1 MLITLLVLGISIIL
15 FIRGGIR
22 ADLVALCGLIALMV
36 AGILTPDEAL
46 SGFSNPVVVMM
57 IGLFIVGGG
66 VLQTGLADSMSKR
79 LIYFAGTSTWKIYL
93 FIMLATAGIGAFV
106 SNTGTVALMMPVVVS
121 LAVSANLNPS
131 RLLMP
136 IAFASSMGGMM
147 TLIGTPPN
155 LIISNELVKAG
166 YAPLGF
172 FTFSKVGIIIVL
184 VGIIALWFLS
194 KKFLNLD
201 PRKDEHTGK
210 FKSTADLVREYH
222 LSEGTYC
229 VSVPRGSGIIGNRL
243 DELNIVQRFNLIVL
257 KIERKSDRKRPFSK
271 NTEHKLASPSLEF
284 EYGDRIYLRGK
295 QSDIQRF
302 IEDFFLKTVVKKDAS
317 SAGEPNDS
325 SYSFGNI
332 GIAEVVVLSNSRM
345 VNKKVRDTA
354 FRENFGLNILG
365 IQRNN
370 RYLLE
375 NLKDEK
381 LHAGDAILIQGDWEN
396 ISRLDQQMLGLVVI
410 GQPLKEASKVRID
423 EKAPLAAL
431 IMLGMVA
438 LMVLDILP
446 AVTAV
451 MLAAIVMVLAG
462 CLRNVEAAFQTINW
476 ESVLLIGSMMPMALA
491 LEKTGVSDWVAGQL
505 TSGLGDLGPIYLL
518 GGIYLV
524 TSMLTLFI
532 NNTATAVL
540 LAPLAIQVSQ
550 SMDLSPYPFLF
561 AVTIAASMCFASPF
575 STPPNAL
582 VMSAGRYT
590 FLDYVRVGLPL
601 QLLFFV
607 LMTLLLPRIFPF

>member
-1 MLITLLVLGISIIL
+1 MLITLLVLAISILL
-15 FIRGGIR
+15 FIKGGIR
-22 ADLVALCGLIALMV
+22 ADLVALCGLVVLMV
-36 AGILTPDEAL
+36 AGILTPEEAL

-66 VLQTGLADSMSKR
+66 VLQTGLADQMSTR
-79 LIYFAGTSTWKIYL
+79 LVRMAGSSTWKIYTL
-93 FIMLATAGIGAFV
+93 IMLATAGIGAFV
-106 SNTGTVALMMPVVVS
+106 SNTGTVALMLPVVVS
-121 LAVSANLNPS
+121 LALSANLNPS

-155 LIISNELVKAG
+155 LVISNELVKAG
-166 YAPLGF
+166 YEPLAF
-172 FTFSKVGIIIVL
+172 FSFAKVGIIIVI
-184 VGIIALWFLS
+184 VGIVVLWFLS
-194 KKFLNLD
+194 KKFLD
-201 PRKDEHTGK
+201 QKPKQDQQKGK
-210 FKSTADLVREYH
+210 FKTMADLVREYH
-222 LSEGTYC
+222 LSEGNYC
-229 VSVPRGSGIIGNRL
+229 VSVPRDSEIIGQKLADL
-243 DELNIVQRFNLIVL
+243 DFASHYQLTVL
-257 KIERKSDRKRPFSK
+257 KIEGKTERRRPFSG
-271 NTEHKLASPSLEF
+271 NITTRMASASSEF
-284 EYGDRIYLRGK
+284 AQGDRIYLRG
-295 QSDIQRF
+295 QSADVQQLIS
-302 IEDFFLKTVVKKDAS
+302 DYSLKMVVKKDAS
-317 SAGEPNDS
+317 SPASPNDS

-332 GIAEVVVLSNSRM
+332 GIAEVVVLSNSRL

-354 FRENFGLNILG
+354 FRESFGLNILG

-381 LHAGDAILIQGDWEN
+381 LLAGDAILIQGDWSD
-396 ISRLDQQMLGLVVI
+396 IARLDEQMLGLVVI
-410 GQPLKEASKVRID
+410 GRPLKEATKVRID
-423 EKAPLAAL
+423 NKAPLAAL

-438 LMVLDILP
+438 LMVFNILP

-451 MLAAIVMVLAG
+451 MLAAIIMVFAG

-476 ESVLLIGSMMPMALA
+476 ESVLLIAAMMPMAFA
-491 LEKTGVSDWVAGQL
+491 LEKTGVSDWIALQL
-505 TSGLGDLGPIYLL
+505 QNGLGDYGPVYLL

-524 TSMLTLFI
+524 TSLLTLFI

-540 LAPLAIQVSQ
+540 LAPLAMQVSQ
-550 SMDLSPYPFLF
+550 SMQLSPYPFLF

-590 FLDYVRVGLPL
+590 FMDYVRVGLPL

-607 LMTLLLPRIFPF
+607 LMTLLLPLIFPF

>member
-93 FIMLATAGIGAFV
+93 LIMLATAGIGAFV

-184 VGIIALWFLS
+184 VGIITLWFLS
-194 KKFLNLD
+194 KKFLNID

-229 VSVPRGSGIIGNRL
+229 VSVPRGSGIIGKRL
-243 DELNIVQRFNLIVL
+243 DELNIVQRFDLIVL
-257 KIERKSDRKRPFSK
+257 KIERKSDRKRPFSSK
-271 NTEHKLASPSLEF
+271 TTQKLAFPSLEF
-284 EYGDRIYLRGK
+284 EYGDRICLRGK
-295 QSDIQRF
+295 QSDVQRF
-302 IEDFFLKTVVKKDAS
+302 IEDFSLKTVVRKDAS

-345 VNKKVRDTA
+345 VNKKVRDSA

-375 NLKDEK
+375 NLKSEK

-396 ISRLDQQMLGLVVI
+396 ISRLDEQMLGLVVI

-431 IMLGMVA
+431 IMLGMVV

-476 ESVLLIGSMMPMALA
+476 ESVLLIGSMMPMAMA
-491 LEKTGVSDWVAGQL
+491 LEKTGVSDWVAVQL

-524 TSMLTLFI
+524 TSLLTLFI

-540 LAPLAIQVSQ
+540 IAPLAIQVSH

-590 FLDYVRVGLPL
+590 FMDYVRVGLPL